1 MKNVILVTGYKQSGK
16 DSFADITGYKK
27 LGFADKLKEQ
37 AEQVIEIL
45 FPDIA
50 GYIKYDWED
59 DEFKKAEIPS
69 KFNKINKRTGKRSTF
84 RDFLEDYGT
93 GLVRDNI
100 NDEYYAQITVDRI
113 RRSKEKNFVIK
124 DTRFLSEYEIFYTK
138 PLEFNLILVYIDRG
152 YQCENPLTEG
162 EVEKLRDLASYDI
175 DSTGDLAGYQERC
188 KFVFNEIKRGL

>member
-16 DSFADITGYKK
+16 DSFADITGFKK

-50 GYIKYDWED
+50 GYIKYDWES
-59 DEFKKAEIPS
+59 DEFKRSIIPS
-69 KFNKINKRTGKRSTF
+69 EFNNINKRTGKRSTF

-93 GLVRDNI
+93 GLVRDRI
-100 NDEYYAQITVDRI
+100 SSEYWADITVNEMLK
-113 RRSKEKNFVIK
+113 SKEQNFVIK
-124 DTRFLSEYEIFYTK
+124 DTRFMSEYRAVFNK
-138 PLEFNLILVYIDRG
+138 RDDFNLILVYIDRN

-175 DSTGDLAGYQERC
+175 DSTGDLAEYQERC
-188 KFVFNEIKRGL
+188 KIVFNEIKRGL